1 LGNHNRLLDATKFD
15 PHLSGTGHAAAQ
27 ELMTSNV
34 MTAFL
39 VAATHTFAMTFA
51 GAVIAVF
58 VYAWFGLKFIS
69 KSWFN
74 LDLVWALSLIL
85 VGAFGIYSAFVGH
98 R

>member
-1 LGNHNRLLDATKFD
+1 VPGESV
-15 PHLSGTGHAAAQ
+15 SGTGHAAAQ